1 MQKKQKIFEYTISGP
16 AYLRLGAEQ
25 CNDPET
31 LDMINS
37 LILKTC
43 HKQNNHTFSLL
54 YNGFTEKNFGIKLQK
69 YRPAIKQIHAD
80 SGGLQIITRGL
91 QNTPEVRDKV
101 YINQGTYA
109 DIGMAFDEIPVR
121 ATKDGK
127 SSKIDTKRR
136 YFDREN
142 FDTYATQAGKNVRTQ
157 IEKFVELKSNCRPF
171 VIMHG
176 ASHQTYQQWA
186 ETILRE
192 VSEPL
197 HDRIG
202 GVAMGS
208 AALGMGQLEDVK
220 RAFYVTL
227 MPFSKPFHLH
237 VLGVGALRRM
247 LPYLLFSQTGL
258 YDGIDISYDS
268 TTHSMSLDNGLFYF
282 SHCKKSP
289 GSSYGGTS
297 VKMGREYSNIYRTV
311 TEEINSVCST
321 TYEPEEYH
329 KLMNKQVTAYL
340 EEGGKFIDIMR
351 ARLSFILTN
360 VHNFT
365 KDVSELTQS
374 KEQFL
379 KFAKEKDCENEY
391 ATLLDVKTIQDFLHW
406 EKHVGK
412 YMDSEPVSKIAPNS
426 LEGLFT

>member
-1 MQKKQKIFEYTISGP
+1 MNKIFEYVVSGP

-31 LDMINS
+31 LAMINN
-37 LILKTC
+37 LFLKTC
-43 HKQNNHTFSLL
+43 HNQNNHTFSLL
-54 YNGFTEKNFGIKLQK
+54 YNGFTEKNFGQKLQK
-69 YRPAIKQIHAD
+69 YRPAVKQIHAD

-91 QNTPEVRDKV
+91 KNTPEFREKV

-109 DIGMAFDEIPVR
+109 DIGMAFDEIPVK
-121 ATKDGK
+121 ATQDGK

-142 FDTYATQAGKNVRTQ
+142 FVNYATQTGKNVRAQ
-157 IEKFVELKSNCRPF
+157 IETFEQIKSSCRPF
-171 VIMHG
+171 IIIHG
-176 ASHQTYQQWA
+176 ASHDTYKQWA
-186 ETILRE
+186 EIVLKE

-197 HDRIG
+197 RNRIG

-227 MPFSKPFHLH
+227 LPFEKPFHLH

-258 YDGIDISYDS
+258 YENIDISYDS

-282 SHCKKSP
+282 SHYKKTP

-311 TEEINSVCST
+311 TEEINNVCGT
-321 TYEPEEYH
+321 TYESDEFH
-329 KLMNKQVTAYL
+329 KLMNTAVGTYV
-340 EEGGKFIDIMR
+340 EKGGKFIDIMK

-365 KDVSELTQS
+365 KDVSELTKS

-379 KFAKEKDCENEY
+379 KFAREKDCENEY
-391 ATLLDVKTIQDFLHW
+391 ATLFDIKTIEDFLHW

-412 YMDSEPVSKIAPNS
+412 HMESESVIDKPPSS
-426 LEGLFT
+426 LEGLFS

>member
-1 MQKKQKIFEYTISGP
+1 MSKIFEYVISGP

-25 CNDPET
+25 CNDSET
-31 LDMINS
+31 LDMIKN

-43 HKQNNHTFSLL
+43 HNQNNHTFSLL
-54 YNGFTEKNFGIKLQK
+54 YNGFTEKNFGLKLQK

-101 YINQGTYA
+101 YTNQGTYA
-109 DIGMAFDEIPVR
+109 DIGMAFDEIPVK

-136 YFDREN
+136 FFDREN
-142 FDTYATQAGKNVRTQ
+142 FDTYATQTGKNVRAQ
-157 IEKFVELKSNCRPF
+157 IEKFAELKSNCRPF

-176 ASHQTYQQWA
+176 ASHQTYQHWA
-186 ETILRE
+186 ESILRE

-227 MPFSKPFHLH
+227 MPFTRPFHLH

-247 LPYLLFSQTGL
+247 LPYILFSQTGL

-282 SHCKKSP
+282 SHYKKSP
-289 GSSYGGTS
+289 GSAYGGTS

-311 TEEINSVCST
+311 TEEINSVCGT
-321 TYEPEEYH
+321 EYTPEEYH

-379 KFAKEKDCENEY
+379 KFARDKDCENEY
-391 ATLLDVKTIQDFLHW
+391 ATLFDVKNLDDFLHW
-406 EKHVGK
+406 EKHVGCH
-412 YMDSEPVSKIAPNS
+412 MDSEPVADQPPSS
-426 LEGLFT
+426 LEELFA